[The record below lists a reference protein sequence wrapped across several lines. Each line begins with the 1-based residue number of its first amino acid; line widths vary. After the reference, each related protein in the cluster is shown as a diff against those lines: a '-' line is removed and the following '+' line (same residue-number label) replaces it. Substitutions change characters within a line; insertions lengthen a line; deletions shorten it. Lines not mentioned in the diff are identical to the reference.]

1 MNWIIIGIDGKGKMK
16 DFRYTK
22 NEDEA
27 FKAAV
32 ELSGKNDEVQVF
44 EGKLK
49 LIMRSP
55 KEGEE

>member
-1 MNWIIIGIDGKGKMK
+1 MNWIIVGIKGGKRGECR
-16 DFRYTK
+16 FTESR
-22 NEDEA
+22 DEA